1 MRPIER
7 PFGPGHGP
15 ASLGEMHET
24 DVPESAAP
32 VGEPVPPQPAEGDA
46 VLDGFETDLDNVSA
60 ALDALD
66 ADDLDTAEALVAGL
80 GEADGAPDPA
90 SDAAPS

>member
-7 PFGPGHGP
+7 PFGRAHGP
-15 ASLGEMHET
+15 GSLGEMHET
-24 DVPESAAP
+24 DVPESASP
-32 VGEPVPPQPAEGDA
+32 VGEPAAPQPSEGDD

-80 GEADGAPDPA
+80 GDAEAAADPA

>member
-1 MRPIER
+1 
-7 PFGPGHGP
+7 
-15 ASLGEMHET
+15 
-24 DVPESAAP
+24 
-32 VGEPVPPQPAEGDA
+32 